1 MAKKKN
7 SAEEKPKLKD
17 KVAEGLGVSKEVIL
31 DLPRIVLIGNR
42 ELTVENY
49 KSIGEYSEN
58 QILLNSNPYKLK
70 ISGSELEIKSIAS
83 ELIYICGRVAAVEFK
98 REV

>member
-1 MAKKKN
+1 MSKKKKTT
-7 SAEEKPKLKD
+7 EEKPKLKD
-17 KVAEGLGVSKEVIL
+17 KVAESLGVSKEVIL
-31 DLPRIVLIGNR
+31 DLPRLIFIGNR

-58 QILLNSNPYKLK
+58 QIVLNSNPYKLK
-70 ISGSELEIKSIAS
+70 ISGTELEIKSIAS
-83 ELIYICGRVAAVEFK
+83 ELIYICGKVSAVEFK

>member
-1 MAKKKN
+1 MAKKKKV
-7 SAEEKPKLKD
+7 AEEKPKLKNM
-17 KVAEGLGVSKEVIL
+17 VAESLGASKEIIL
-31 DLPRIVLIGNR
+31 DLPRLIFIGNR

-58 QILLNSNPYKLK
+58 KIVLNSNPYKLE
-70 ISGSELEIKSIAS
+70 IFGSELEIKSIAS
-83 ELIYICGRVAAVEFK
+83 ELIYICGKILAVEFK

>member
-1 MAKKKN
+1 MGKKKKIK
-7 SAEEKPKLKD
+7 EKKPNFKD
-17 KVAEGLGVSKEVIL
+17 KVAESLGASKEVIL
-31 DLPRIVLIGNR
+31 DLPRLVFIGNR

-58 QILLNSNPYKLK
+58 LIILDSKPFKLK
-70 ISGSELEIKSIAS
+70 IVGSELEIKSIAS
-83 ELIYICGRVAAVEFK
+83 ELIYICGRIFAVEFK